1 MPQASLGQI
10 NQMIVDTNRSGT
22 NSNTFY
28 PIEGWVTD
36 GTTVIGQKRYA
47 TDLQVVK
54 DNLIQKKWVDARDKA
69 GQIAQQPSFYFLLT
83 SPNETRDQAFVAL
96 ALLIQQLDD
105 LVARNPA

>member
-1 MPQASLGQI
+1 MPQAAVGQT

-22 NSNTFY
+22 NPNSFY

-36 GTTVIGQKRYA
+36 GATVIGQQRYA

-54 DNLIQKKWVDARDKA
+54 DNLIQKKWLEARDKA

-83 SPNETRDQAFVAL
+83 SPNETRDQAVAAL
-96 ALLIQQLDD
+96 ALLIQQLDE
-105 LVARNPA
+105 LVSRNPA